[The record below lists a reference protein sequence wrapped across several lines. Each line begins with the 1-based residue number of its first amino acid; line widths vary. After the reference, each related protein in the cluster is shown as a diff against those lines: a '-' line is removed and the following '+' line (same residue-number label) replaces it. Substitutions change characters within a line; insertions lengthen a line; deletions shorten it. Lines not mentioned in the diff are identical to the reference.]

1 MEGSIEMTVDKF
13 VRRNQIIAERLSQLR
28 SRGDQMQWD
37 GIVHPVNPQ
46 FRDVLQAQERL
57 LNALERL
64 LDNLPALAAA

>member
-1 MEGSIEMTVDKF
+1 MTVDKF
-13 VRRNQIIAERLSQLR
+13 VRRNQIIADRLMQLR
-28 SRGDQMQWD
+28 SRSDQMHWD
-37 GIVHPVNPQ
+37 GLVHPVNPQ

>member
-1 MEGSIEMTVDKF
+1 MTVDKF

>member
-1 MEGSIEMTVDKF
+1 MTVEKF
-13 VRRNQIIAERLSQLR
+13 SRRNQIIAERLSQLR
-28 SRGDQMQWD
+28 LHGDQMHWD

-64 LDNLPALAAA
+64 LDNLPALAAARAA

>member
-1 MEGSIEMTVDKF
+1 MTVEKF
-13 VRRNQIIAERLSQLR
+13 TRRNQIIAERLAQLR
-28 SRGDQMQWD
+28 RRGEQMQWD

-64 LDNLPALAAA
+64 LDDLPALAAA

>member
-1 MEGSIEMTVDKF
+1 MTVDKF
-13 VRRNQIIAERLSQLR
+13 TRRNQLIAERLAQLR
-28 SRGDQMQWD
+28 QRGDQMQWD

-46 FRDVLQAQERL
+46 FRDVMQAQERL

>member
-1 MEGSIEMTVDKF
+1 MTVEKF
-13 VRRNQIIAERLSQLR
+13 IRRNKIIAERVTQLR
-28 SRGDQMQWD
+28 QHGDQMHWD

-64 LDNLPALAAA
+64 LEDLPMLATA

>member
-1 MEGSIEMTVDKF
+1 MTVEKF
-13 VRRNQIIAERLSQLR
+13 TRRNQIIAERLSQLR
-28 SRGDQMQWD
+28 LHGEQMQWD

>member
-1 MEGSIEMTVDKF
+1 MDMTVDKF
-13 VRRNQIIAERLSQLR
+13 VRRNQIIADRLTQLR
-28 SRGDQMQWD
+28 SRGDQMHWD
-37 GIVHPVNPQ
+37 GLVHPVNPQ

>member
-1 MEGSIEMTVDKF
+1 
-13 VRRNQIIAERLSQLR
+13 
-28 SRGDQMQWD
+28 MQWD

-64 LDNLPALAAA
+64 LDNLPTLAAA

>member
-1 MEGSIEMTVDKF
+1 MSVDKF